1 MNDRQRNLLKILLV
15 SPDKFFQVKELRGLL
30 DCSDKTVSTDL
41 NRLEQFLTSYP
52 EVRLVRKRSI
62 GIKLQVP
69 EKVKGDIYD
78 KINRRSTKA
87 AEERL
92 IESEYKLL
100 IHSESVT

>member
-1 MNDRQRNLLKILLV
+1 MNMKATERNQRKRTIV
-15 SPDKFFQVKELRGLL
+15 RPDKFFQVKELRGLL
-30 DCSDKTVSTDL
+30 DCSDKTVRTEL

-78 KINRRSTKA
+78 KINRISTKTE
-87 AEERL
+87 EERL
-92 IESEYKLL
+92 IEIAY
-100 IHSESVT
+100 H

>member
-15 SPDKFFQVKELRGLL
+15 SPDNFFQVKELRGLL
-30 DCSDKTVSTDL
+30 DCSDKTVRTDL

-78 KINRRSTKA
+78 KINRISTKQKKNA
-87 AEERL
+87 
-92 IESEYKLL
+92 
-100 IHSESVT
+100 